1 MDKFDIIEANLDC
14 LARGFGSMKEHIKYL
29 KALSFNNDNKEETMA
44 KLESPTIEHKNSIMS
59 KTED

>member
-44 KLESPTIEHKNSIMS
+44 KLESPTIEHK
-59 KTED
+59 TR